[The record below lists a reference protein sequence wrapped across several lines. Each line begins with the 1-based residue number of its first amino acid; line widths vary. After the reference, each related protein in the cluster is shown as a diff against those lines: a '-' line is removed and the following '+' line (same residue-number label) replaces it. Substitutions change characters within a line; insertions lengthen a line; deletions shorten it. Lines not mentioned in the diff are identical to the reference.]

1 MLGWL
6 GKWAGSKGM
15 GKIPNLIGLTK
26 QQARE
31 TLQNAGFNYGLESEE
46 VQGNESLTNK
56 VKSQGKA
63 HNDLVDYETSVDYV
77 IHTFTFTPYSFTP
90 TYSFTPMTYSFT
102 PVSYSF
108 TPQVYS
114 FTPQVYSFTPQVYSF
129 TPQVYSFTPMTVT
142 CEPCENYGNVLVI
155 PTCNG
160 EDSYEGYWQPQ
171 RQNCS
176 DGSTVDCPNIFVGYG
191 NILEA
196 NSTSCGGSGTYSFTP
211 QTYSFTPYSFTPT
224 PYTFTPTS
232 NNCPSPGAWGDWGPC
247 VDGVQKRTRTNYDDV
262 PGCPPFIEEETQ
274 SCTGTYSFTPY
285 SFTPYSFTPYTFTP
299 TSNNC
304 PAPGAWSA
312 WGPCIDGV
320 QKRTRTNYDDVTG
333 CPPFIEEETQ
343 SCVVAYSFTPYTFTP
358 TSNNCPAPG
367 AWSAWGPCIDGVQ
380 KRTRTNYDD
389 VTGCPPFIEEETQS
403 CTGTY
408 SFTPYSFTPYSFTP
422 YSFTPTAYS
431 FTPYS
436 FTPVSNGCP
445 APGAW
450 SAWGPCVDG
459 VQTRTRTNYDDLP
472 GCPPFIEE
480 ETQSCVVAYSF
491 TPYSFTPYSFTP
503 YSFTP
508 YSFTPMTY
516 SFTPYSF
523 TPYSFT
529 PYSFTPYSFTPY
541 SFTPT
546 YAFTPVSN
554 GCPAPGA
561 WSAWGPCVGGVQTRT
576 RTNYDDLPGC
586 PSFIEEETQSC
597 VVAYSFTPYSFTPY
611 AFTPTYA
618 FTPMTYSFTPYSF
631 TPVAYSFTPY
641 SFTPMTYSFTPY
653 SFTPTAY
660 SFTPTYAF
668 TPTSSGC
675 ACAGLDNCTGA
686 CCVECGGFLSG
697 GECVG
702 C

>member
-102 PVSYSF
+102 PVS
-108 TPQVYS
+108 YS

-304 PAPGAWSA
+304 PSPGAWGD

-436 FTPVSNGCP
+436 
-445 APGAW
+445 
-450 SAWGPCVDG
+450 
-459 VQTRTRTNYDDLP
+459 
-472 GCPPFIEE
+472 
-480 ETQSCVVAYSF
+480 
-491 TPYSFTPYSFTP
+491 
-503 YSFTP
+503 
-508 YSFTPMTY
+508 
-516 SFTPYSF
+516 
-523 TPYSFT
+523 
-529 PYSFTPYSFTPY
+529 
-541 SFTPT
+541 
-546 YAFTPVSN
+546 FTPVSN

>member
-1 MLGWL
+1 
-6 GKWAGSKGM
+6 M

-129 TPQVYSFTPMTVT
+129 TPMTVT

-211 QTYSFTPYSFTPT
+211 QTYSFTPYSFTP
-224 PYTFTPTS
+224 YTFTPTS

-285 SFTPYSFTPYTFTP
+285 SFTP
-299 TSNNC
+299 
-304 PAPGAWSA
+304 
-312 WGPCIDGV
+312 
-320 QKRTRTNYDDVTG
+320 
-333 CPPFIEEETQ
+333 
-343 SCVVAYSFTPYTFTP
+343 YSFTPYTFTP

-631 TPVAYSFTPY
+631 TP
-641 SFTPMTYSFTPY
+641 
-653 SFTPTAY
+653 TAY